1 MKNKLLIVM
10 KCQGQWNKTLPYKK
24 GARQG
29 IFASPFYFSN
39 YVLEK
44 CFHYKISNLSFN
56 YSKLFFTRYQIN

>member
-1 MKNKLLIVM
+1 MDR
-10 KCQGQWNKTLPYKK
+10 TLPYKK

-44 CFHYKISNLSFN
+44 CSHYKLHGHGQIRTWSNSVD
-56 YSKLFFTRYQIN
+56 